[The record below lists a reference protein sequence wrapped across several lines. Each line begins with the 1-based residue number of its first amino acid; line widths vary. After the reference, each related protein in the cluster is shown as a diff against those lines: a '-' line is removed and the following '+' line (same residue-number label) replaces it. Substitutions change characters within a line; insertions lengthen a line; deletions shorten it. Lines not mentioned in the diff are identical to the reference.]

1 MLECLHPVKQL
12 KLVSCDSGPGQNVT
26 SKTNNIMFSIYYTI
40 VCLGGGTDST
50 TTIVYT
56 VPVSTGSYGGSGSE
70 DNEQQGDSTTLTG
83 AVCSTSI
90 HFSIIDIYNVM
101 DTLKIPTVLPFI
113 LILKQLHE

>member
-1 MLECLHPVKQL
+1 MPECLHPVKQL

-40 VCLGGGTDST
+40 VCSGGSTDST
-50 TTIVYT
+50 TTTIAST
-56 VPVSTGSYGGSGSE
+56 VPVSTGSYGGSRSE
-70 DNEQQGDSTTLTG
+70 DNKQQGDSTTLTG

-101 DTLKIPTVLPFI
+101 DTENPNCPSIHFNT
-113 LILKQLHE
+113 